1 MTHTA
6 AHDTCRQRPSF
17 RRDEAGVTAILFAL
31 MIVPVFGL
39 IALAIDYGRI
49 YGAKS
54 QLQVA
59 ADAASAAGGKML
71 GQPRD
76 LVGATVQAYLKANLG
91 PEKKLPAYDLVI
103 APDDVALTLRIRDK
117 VPTTLLGMFGF
128 KRVDLAVESSAER
141 PIPVI
146 AVEPQ
151 GSEDGGAPAVFKL
164 RPTDRAPTTAE
175 MRDTEAAVREI
186 LRELE
191 REGGSE
197 EVSRILRALGQ

>member
-1 MTHTA
+1 MTHITA
-6 AHDTCRQRPSF
+6 RNTHRQRPSF
-17 RRDEAGVTAILFAL
+17 RRDEAGVTAVLFAL

-91 PEKKLPAYDLVI
+91 PDKKLPQYDLVI
-103 APDDVALTLRIRDK
+103 APNDVALTVRIRDH
-117 VPTTLLGMFGF
+117 VPTTLLSMAGF
-128 KRVDLAVESSAER
+128 KRIDLAVESTAER

-151 GSEDGGAPAVFKL
+151 GSDDGGAAAGDKL
-164 RPTDRAPTTAE
+164 PSADRAPTTAE
-175 MRDTEAAVREI
+175 MRDAESAVREI

-191 REGGSE
+191 REVGSE
-197 EVSRILRALGQ
+197 EASRILRALEH